1 MPFEIVRNDITKMD
15 VDAIVNTAN
24 PRPVIGAGA
33 DAAIHTAAGPELL
46 EARKAIGDIAVGTA
60 AVTPAFDL
68 NARYVIHTVG
78 PVWEGGDCG
87 EAEALASCYRSALA
101 KAVELSCESIAFPL
115 ISTGTYGFPKDLAL
129 QIAIREF
136 TEFLMEHD
144 MLIYQVVFSR
154 EAFRLSEGLFASVQS
169 FIDDNYIDEQ
179 REAQEEFFEGN
190 YEKSARQAQR
200 EERFHLN
207 AFRPKENALYEPDE
221 AMFDTMEVGALPPL
235 MAPSMG
241 SAPAGSAP
249 AAKPRDLGDIL
260 KDLDAGFA
268 ETLLK
273 LIDATGEKDS
283 TIYKKANVT
292 KQTFNKIKNNPGYNT
307 SRQTAVAFALALE
320 LDQEETDDLL
330 RRAGF
335 ALGYSSKFDLI
346 IRWAIENRE
355 YNVIKVNCVLASY
368 DQSLLGA
375 A

>member
-33 DAAIHTAAGPELL
+33 DAAIHTAAGPKLL
-46 EARKAIGDIAVGTA
+46 EAREQIGDIAVGTA
-60 AVTPAFDL
+60 EVTPAFDL
-68 NARYVIHTVG
+68 NAKYVIHTVG
-78 PVWEGGDCG
+78 PVWEDGGHG
-87 EAEALASCYRSALA
+87 EAEALAACYRSALA
-101 KAVELSCESIAFPL
+101 KAVELECESIAFPL

-154 EAFRLSEGLFASVQS
+154 EAFQLSEALFASVQS

-179 REAQEEFFEGN
+179 REAQEEFFAVS
-190 YEKSARQAQR
+190 YERSARKSQR

-207 AFRPKENALYEPDE
+207 VFRPMGSAPREADE
-221 AMFDTMEVGALPPL
+221 AMFDTVEINALPP
-235 MAPSMG
+235 MAEPSMG
-241 SAPAGSAP
+241 AVPAG
-249 AAKPRDLGDIL
+249 KPRDLSDIL
-260 KDLDAGFA
+260 KDLDAGFS

-283 TIYKKANVT
+283 TIYKRANVT
-292 KQTFNKIKNNPGYNT
+292 KQTFNKIKNNPKYKT
-307 SRQTAVAFALALE
+307 TRETASAFALALE

-346 IRWAIENRE
+346 IRWAIENKE

-368 DQSLLGA
+368 DQSLLGTS
-375 A
+375 